1 MKHLTTIFM
10 ALCLCA
16 LTLTAQQIEYVD
28 DEECGCELVYV
39 DGIQTTT
46 DGELYGFR
54 LADGTVIAPNIYR
67 FVDNFH
73 GDYCKVYRDYGQ
85 CGLIDRGGNEVVPCI
100 YEDVSYPAE
109 GRIKIQKNK
118 LYGYL
123 DMQANMVIEPQYI
136 SAGDFTEATAPVMF
150 VVDSFFTSCTFIDTL
165 GRQLFPAVY
174 ESLRPFNEGYA
185 LVMCYGRWGMIDH
198 TGREV
203 LPTRY
208 EQITDNQDGLFF
220 AGDQDGWALFDYSF
234 KPLTPFVYTWT
245 SGLHDGRIG
254 VMRDGHY
261 GFLDREG
268 NEVIDC
274 SYDETGIFR
283 LGRTMAVRDGHY
295 GIIDTTGDII
305 LPLEYDNQ
313 TTHGRKY
320 MYYDSLALVER
331 DGRLGYVDLD
341 GNLVIPFYFEKAFQ
355 FSQGLASTCFQGRW
369 GYIDT
374 HGDIYIPHVFDIASP
389 FEWGRAEVVYN
400 GNVSKIDIT
409 GKCVKNCKGII
420 AWRSPK
426 Q

>member
-1 MKHLTTIFM
+1 MKHLTTV
-10 ALCLCA
+10 L
-16 LTLTAQQIEYVD
+16 LTLCIYALPLAAQQIEYVD
-28 DEECGCELVYV
+28 DEECGCELVFV

-46 DGELYGFR
+46 DGEFYGFR
-54 LADGTVIAPNIYR
+54 LADGTVIVPNIYR
-67 FVDNFH
+67 FVDNFQ
-73 GDYCKVYRDYGQ
+73 GNYCKVYRDYGQ
-85 CGLIDRGGNEVVPCI
+85 CGLIDRDGNEIVPCI
-100 YEDVSYPAE
+100 YDEVGYPSD
-109 GRIKIQKNK
+109 GRIKIQKDK

-123 DMQANMVIEPQYI
+123 DMQGNMVVEPQYI
-136 SAGDFTEATAPVMF
+136 SAGDFSEATAPVMLL
-150 VVDSFFTSCTFIDTL
+150 VDSFFTSCTFIDTL
-165 GRQLFPAVY
+165 GKQLFPPIY
-174 ESLRPFNEGYA
+174 ENLLPFNEGYA
-185 LVMCYGRWGMIDH
+185 IVMRYGRWGMIDH

-208 EQITDNQDGLFF
+208 EQITANQDGLFF
-220 AGDQDGWALFDYSF
+220 AGDPDGWALFDYSF
-234 KPLTPFVYTWT
+234 KPLTPFIYTWT
-245 SGLHDGRIG
+245 SGLHNGRIG

-305 LPLEYDNQ
+305 LPLEYDNN
-313 TTHGRKY
+313 TPNGRKY
-320 MYYDSLALVER
+320 MYFDSLALVER
-331 DGRLGYVDLD
+331 DGKLGYVDLD
-341 GNLVIPFYFEKAFQ
+341 GKLVIPFYFEKAFQ

-369 GYIDT
+369 GYINT